1 VIPCLAPNH
10 EGSGANERGNRRVGC
25 SRAAG
30 CSFVDERLNKRLH
43 KLVAQIGSAMG
54 QSIPLVCQD
63 WANTKAAYRFLSN
76 DEQRPLSA
84 RSSRSW
90 PDRDPAG
97 IAPRRHCPEP
107 IGGNSSQPLVREAGV
122 AYWTAW
128 VGRVR
133 HSTYLA
139 SHDHYPIQG

>member
-1 VIPCLAPNH
+1 
-10 EGSGANERGNRRVGC
+10 VGC

-84 RSSRSW
+84 C
-90 PDRDPAG
+90 AVK
-97 IAPRRHCPEP
+97 RRRFP
-107 IGGNSSQPLVREAGV
+107 
-122 AYWTAW
+122 
-128 VGRVR
+128 VGARPTR
-133 HSTYLA
+133 
-139 SHDHYPIQG
+139 